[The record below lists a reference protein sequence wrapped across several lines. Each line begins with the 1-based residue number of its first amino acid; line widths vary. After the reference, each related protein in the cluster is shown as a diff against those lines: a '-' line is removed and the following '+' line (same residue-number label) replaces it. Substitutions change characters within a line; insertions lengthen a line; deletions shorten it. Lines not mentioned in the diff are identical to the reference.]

1 MGFEAEFRDEVG
13 EKFVEDS
20 LGCFKGIGD
29 VSVCEE
35 EVLD

>member
-1 MGFEAEFRDEVG
+1 MGFEAEFGNEVG

-20 LGCFKGIGD
+20 LGCFKGIWD